1 MNEDT
6 IKSVAYRLRQD
17 ENRKIACPACVDAGK
32 DKHDLSMSVI
42 NKGDYA
48 LYKCHRDDS
57 HNGRINFE
65 GRKRAE
71 PPPEKPTEKI
81 DPSEKELSAGQR
93 WIEQVRGIP
102 FERVEQ
108 FVSFGS
114 AYFKQANGSLPCI
127 EFVYK
132 DENGKKVYSKFR
144 SIEGKYFTSG
154 HSTPGGTD
162 TLYLTEAVN
171 YEKPY
176 LIITEGEC
184 LTGDTEV
191 LTPSGWAKIEDVT
204 SDEIAQWNADGQ
216 IKFVRP
222 LAKIEKDYE
231 GLILNFKNNSVSC
244 SVTPLHRMPG
254 ILNGELRFRS
264 AAERASGSYRHEQL
278 PRAGILD
285 GPGIPLLDDQISF
298 CLAISAD
305 ASIDVRKC
313 NPAVKTGVRAKESR
327 YARISFKKTRKIE
340 RFESLL
346 LSLGLD
352 YTKTVQ
358 PSRPDMTFF
367 GVSLPEWVPGRKLPW
382 EWISNATI
390 RQRKFILEE
399 LIEWDGNRV
408 PNRTQTEYSS
418 KSDHNAQFVQT
429 LCHTSGIC
437 SSVIKRK
444 NAHGKWNKVSILN
457 GKSYSTYQQFKSESK
472 NFVGKVYCFTVP
484 SGMFLIR
491 HNGMISVTG
500 NCDALTLKAA
510 GFNAVSM
517 PTGANVKWLAHNQNL
532 LSKFQRVL
540 VWFDA
545 DAKGGTVAEKLKL
558 QPPKLIKNF
567 MFLNP
572 KKLAELC
579 PNSKD
584 ANEVL
589 LAHGTGLFKQILATC
604 FEKHTPD
611 YVIRPSSLMKGLVR
625 VRDNTYANRVGINS
639 PALDEVISL
648 VRGYAGL
655 VTGIPGHGKALALDT
670 EIPTPDGFTTME
682 KIKVGDV
689 VYDENGRL
697 CNVTNISEIHH
708 HRPCFKLVFDDGTT
722 IVADANH
729 QWLTVSEKAR
739 RSSLMAR
746 RRLSSQLRPRGTDQ
760 SHKRTFPSI
769 VTTEEISNSI
779 VKCGKINHQIPTC
792 EALEGVDVD
801 FPIKPYTLGVWLG
814 DGDSESGCFT
824 SFDDQVLEEIRRDGY
839 RVTAH
844 KKEGRYTIR
853 GIVSRLRGEG
863 LLGNK
868 RIPPTLL
875 RASPH
880 QRLEIMKGLMDSDGT
895 CEPRNGRVEFT
906 TIKKGLAEDFFDLCA
921 GLGFKP
927 ALYVSDAK
935 LNGRII
941 CKNYRISFSPRIP
954 VFKLQRKIDRQNLSA
969 LRRGNSARVTSR
981 RIVSCERTASVP
993 VKCIEV
999 DSPSHLF
1006 LVTRSFIATHNSTFL
1021 SWYAYKRAEIYGH
1034 KTVFWSPENDPT
1046 LLTAD
1051 IIGMAA
1057 GRLVKGHAGAL
1068 PMSDHELQTHAAFA
1082 DSHFRVVQDCEEGS
1096 DIDSVLN
1103 QMQAAALDMGG
1114 ADLYIIDPFNYLKL
1128 PTVQSK
1134 NSLDAIK
1141 IVYSKIRR
1149 FAVANDCSVIL
1160 VAHPKKMDEIETKKR
1175 DDEDD
1180 ASRSE
1185 SHEENGMKR
1194 YKMPGMYSISGS
1206 ADFANMADFVIVVHR
1221 EESHTTIAN
1230 VKSRRPFLGTMGAS
1244 CAVAYRPSAGDFR
1257 VLSGARFDASG
1268 WEEPDGAPF

>member
-65 GRKRAE
+65 GRKRTE
-71 PPPEKPTEKI
+71 PPAEKPTEKI

-127 EFVYK
+127 EFIYK

-191 LTPSGWAKIEDVT
+191 LTPSGWVKIEEVLSGD
-204 SDEIAQWNADGQ
+204 IAQWSADGQ

-231 GLILNFKNNSVSC
+231 GQILNFKNNSVSC
-244 SVTPLHRMPG
+244 AVTPLHRMPG
-254 ILNGELRFRS
+254 IFNGELRFRS
-264 AAERASGSYRHEQL
+264 AAERASGSYRHEQM

-285 GPGIPLLDDQISF
+285 GPGIPLSDSQISF

-305 ASIDVRKC
+305 ASIDIRKC
-313 NPAVKTGVRAKESR
+313 NPAVKTGARAKESR

-367 GVSLPEWVPGRKLPW
+367 GVSLPEWVPGRELPW
-382 EWISNATI
+382 DWISNATI

-418 KSDHNAQFVQT
+418 KYDSNAQFVQT

-444 NAHGKWNKVSILN
+444 SPHGSWNKVSILN

-484 SGMFLIR
+484 SGMFLVR
-491 HNGMISVTG
+491 HNGKISVTG

-517 PTGANVKWLAHNQNL
+517 PTGANVKWLVHNQNL

-540 VWFDA
+540 IWFDA

-558 QPPKLIKNF
+558 QPPKLTKNF
-567 MFLNP
+567 AFLNP

-655 VTGIPGHGKALALDT
+655 VTGIPGHGK
-670 EIPTPDGFTTME
+670 
-682 KIKVGDV
+682 
-689 VYDENGRL
+689 
-697 CNVTNISEIHH
+697 
-708 HRPCFKLVFDDGTT
+708 
-722 IVADANH
+722 
-729 QWLTVSEKAR
+729 
-739 RSSLMAR
+739 
-746 RRLSSQLRPRGTDQ
+746 
-760 SHKRTFPSI
+760 
-769 VTTEEISNSI
+769 
-779 VKCGKINHQIPTC
+779 
-792 EALEGVDVD
+792 
-801 FPIKPYTLGVWLG
+801 
-814 DGDSESGCFT
+814 
-824 SFDDQVLEEIRRDGY
+824 
-839 RVTAH
+839 
-844 KKEGRYTIR
+844 
-853 GIVSRLRGEG
+853 
-863 LLGNK
+863 
-868 RIPPTLL
+868 
-875 RASPH
+875 
-880 QRLEIMKGLMDSDGT
+880 
-895 CEPRNGRVEFT
+895 
-906 TIKKGLAEDFFDLCA
+906 
-921 GLGFKP
+921 
-927 ALYVSDAK
+927 
-935 LNGRII
+935 
-941 CKNYRISFSPRIP
+941 
-954 VFKLQRKIDRQNLSA
+954 
-969 LRRGNSARVTSR
+969 
-981 RIVSCERTASVP
+981 
-993 VKCIEV
+993 
-999 DSPSHLF
+999 
-1006 LVTRSFIATHNSTFL
+1006 STFL

-1082 DSHFRVVQDCEEGS
+1082 DTHFRVVQDCEEGS
-1096 DIDSVLN
+1096 DIETILN

-1114 ADLYIIDPFNYLKL
+1114 ADLYVIDPWNYIKM
-1128 PTVQSK
+1128 PNVASK
-1134 NSLDAIK
+1134 NSLDAVRM
-1141 IVYSKIRR
+1141 VYSRIRR
-1149 FAVANDCSVIL
+1149 FAVANDCSVVV
-1160 VAHPKKMDEIETKKR
+1160 VAHPKKMDEIEAKKR

-1185 SHEENGMKR
+1185 SHEENGIKR

-1257 VLSGARFDASG
+1257 ILSGARFDASG
-1268 WEEPDGAPF
+1268 WREPDGAPF